1 MLWRFIF
8 FICRPRI
15 NSNYGRLVSASPPW
29 RMAQIRLCFRSRLA
43 PPLEQGQEPT
53 FLSTRGGSSR
63 FIRWHMQ
70 SQAAPSRLPIYH
82 WQVLVDTLASPYK
95 ELLGAIGAAS
105 IISRSASAASERH
118 EFTPAGGQTRRS
130 LRVLTVSA
138 DSQDSR
144 GLFSAIPASQA
155 LAARQT
161 SGWKCQEVDFE
172 LGKVQEVEQNFRQV
186 VILQSGSNNNNNN
199 EFHWLKSIASVPI
212 SRSYIFKEKGCECRV
227 TLGIVLIP
235 GVLARLCCHVV
246 LLDFELLIWK
256 ADRKPDTNETLNG
269 TKEDY
274 EEVHHWNKIIPS
286 FRRPGTRLQYV
297 ENT

>member
-8 FICRPRI
+8 FICRPHI
-15 NSNYGRLVSASPPW
+15 NSNYGRLVSPSPPW

-70 SQAAPSRLPIYH
+70 SQAAPSRLPTYH
-82 WQVLVDTLASPYK
+82 WQVLTDTLASPYK
-95 ELLGAIGAAS
+95 ERLGAIGAAS
-105 IISRSASAASERH
+105 IISRSASAASETH

-130 LRVLTVSA
+130 LRVLTVSS
-138 DSQDSR
+138 DLQDSR

-199 EFHWLKSIASVPI
+199 EFHWLKSITSVPI
-212 SRSYIFKEKGCECRV
+212 SRSYIFRFPLFSKCLLNFKEKGSECRV
-227 TLGIVLIP
+227 TLVIVLIP

-256 ADRKPDTNETLNG
+256 ADQKPDTNETLNS
-269 TKEDY
+269 D
-274 EEVHHWNKIIPS
+274 
-286 FRRPGTRLQYV
+286 
-297 ENT
+297 

>member
-15 NSNYGRLVSASPPW
+15 NSNYGRLVSPSPPW

-70 SQAAPSRLPIYH
+70 SQAAPSRLPTYH

-95 ELLGAIGAAS
+95 ERLGAIGAAS
-105 IISRSASAASERH
+105 IISRSADPLQVKDMNSRQPGAKHAGLSVSWQSPQIRRIVAAC
-118 EFTPAGGQTRRS
+118 FQP
-130 LRVLTVSA
+130 
-138 DSQDSR
+138 
-144 GLFSAIPASQA
+144 FPPASQA

-199 EFHWLKSIASVPI
+199 NEFHWLKSIASVPI

-227 TLGIVLIP
+227 TLGMVLIP
-235 GVLARLCCHVV
+235 GVLARLCCHVGSAG
-246 LLDFELLIWK
+246 LWASDLK
-256 ADRKPDTNETLNG
+256 SGPKTRHK
-269 TKEDY
+269 
-274 EEVHHWNKIIPS
+274 WNFKWD
-286 FRRPGTRLQYV
+286 
-297 ENT
+297 